1 MNDGILYIESGC
13 LYNSRMDQKILGVLN
28 ITPDSFSDG
37 GQFFSVDSALKQAE
51 RLIEDGADVL
61 DIGAESSRPGA
72 DKVSVEEEIRR
83 LKPFLETYSKHFDT
97 PLSLDTYKA
106 EVAALGLEHNVWM
119 INDITGLTGDENMLE
134 TVAQSDAALCLMHI
148 QKRPDTM
155 QDSPE
160 YDEVVSDVYLF
171 LSEQVKTAKDAGVK
185 TVVVDPGIGFGK
197 TLDHNLSLLRHLDK
211 FTNLGPVLIGTSRK
225 SFIGAITGEGVSERL
240 EGTLASNI
248 WAYQKGASLFRVHDV
263 VSFKKAL
270 KVFKAIEG

>member
-1 MNDGILYIESGC
+1 
-13 LYNSRMDQKILGVLN
+13 MDQKILGVLN